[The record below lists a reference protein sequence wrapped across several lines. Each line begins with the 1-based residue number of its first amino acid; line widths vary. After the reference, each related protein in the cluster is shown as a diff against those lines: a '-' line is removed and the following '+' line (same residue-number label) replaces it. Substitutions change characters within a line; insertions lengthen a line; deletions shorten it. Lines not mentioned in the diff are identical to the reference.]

1 MKKIYKNI
9 LGIILFLIIIFLG
22 ASIIIDLVDLIIKN
36 RINKIIIFTIKFI
49 LIYLMITLLSKTKI
63 IKALEKSILRKKYKK
78 KK

>member
-36 RINKIIIFTIKFI
+36 RINKIIVFTIKFI